1 MLKFSTLT
9 LFLIILLSSCNSK
22 KSEGNKT
29 SNWDV
34 ENTKIVESYDKTN
47 ELAIKE
53 AQDSLTF
60 FLELFSHRQKNGFE
74 FYIKSKFSD
83 EKNIENMWSIVKSV
97 QSDTLFATLN
107 NAPLKL
113 INFKLNDDVKVT
125 KGNVEDWTVYKG
137 DSVLYGDFI
146 RKHAK

>member
-1 MLKFSTLT
+1 MLKFSILT

-34 ENTKIVESYDKTN
+34 ENTKIVELYDKTN

-113 INFKLNDDVKVT
+113 VNFKLNDDVKVT